1 MQEIHILLVDDN
13 EGDILLTREAL
24 DDARI
29 VNRISIAHD
38 GVEAIRFLKRKYPFE
53 DSERPDLILLDI
65 NLPKMD
71 GTEVL
76 SIVKSDPDLKRIP
89 VIMLTTSSAE
99 KDIIASYD
107 NYANCYI
114 TKPVD
119 LDRFMDVVRTIEDFW
134 ISIVQLPKVAS

>member
-1 MQEIHILLVDDN
+1 MQQIHILLVDDN

-24 DDARI
+24 EEARI
-29 VNRISIAHD
+29 INRISIAYD
-38 GVEAIRFLKRKYPFE
+38 GMEAIRFLKSQPSF
-53 DSERPDLILLDI
+53 SSSMPDLILLDI

-76 SIVKSDPDLKRIP
+76 SIIKSDPDLKRIP
-89 VIMLTTSSAE
+89 VIMLTTSSSE
-99 KDIIASYD
+99 KDILASYD

-119 LDRFMDVVRTIEDFW
+119 LEKFMDVVRTIEDFW
-134 ISIVQLPKVAS
+134 ITIVKLPKTHA